1 MNQNEA
7 MYRLRNFVL
16 FCVFVAGMHAVVF
29 GQTSQKYSGEYAD
42 FYRGEEL
49 FDKEQYSAARKV
61 FREFIDVNS
70 NPEDPLYV
78 KALYYEGRSA
88 LELFNNDAVQLLS
101 EFNNNYPENIYKT
114 EIYFR
119 IGQYYYQNKKYLD
132 ASQWLEKTD
141 VRSLDTTF
149 TAEYNFKLGY
159 AHFQLGNFKD
169 ARNAFF
175 EVKDTR
181 SNYAAPA
188 TYYFSHI
195 AYQNKSY
202 QVALE
207 GFLSLLDDE
216 AFKAEV
222 PYYITQI
229 YYLMG
234 NYDAVIEFAPHSVDS
249 VKTGTSAE
257 MYRLI
262 GDAYYR
268 VGKYDEAVDYLED
281 YNKRSKTSR
290 QDDYQLGYAYYKV
303 GYCDKAIRQFDKVAR
318 TSDKLSQVALYH
330 IAECYLKM
338 NDLNNARM
346 AFGAAAE
353 SDFDATI
360 QEDALYN
367 YAVMWYKVDYNPYNE
382 AIKAFE
388 LFLEKYPNS
397 KRKSDVYEYLV
408 NVYSSTKKYK
418 EALASLDQLPS
429 LDIKLKTAY
438 QIISFNMGT
447 EEYER
452 GQYKKAIAAF
462 NLVTKH
468 NVDPKTNGQA
478 IFWKADAHY
487 MLKEYTEAIKTYR
500 EFLSIPGNYSTAIK
514 EAAYYN
520 IAYAYY
526 EQKDFI
532 QAIQEFRTFT
542 QLPGN
547 TDKAKL
553 ADAYA
558 RIGDAYYSDETNPD
572 YEKAVL
578 NYQKAI
584 ELQQGNVD
592 QILFYLAQAYGYIPG
607 KSTLKINTLLDI
619 INNHKGSKYTIRS
632 IYEVGLIYKYENN
645 LDKGLQYFE
654 QLVKDYPNNIKV
666 REALIEI
673 ADIKF
678 KQKKYTESESYFNR
692 VLTEFTLDDETC
704 QRATS
709 GLRDIFLATRQ
720 TDRINEIRAK
730 YPCANIS
737 QDDEENFFFSA
748 ANELYVN
755 EKYDEA
761 IPEINKYLNTYPN
774 GRFVIQLKSYLAD
787 VYYQRDE
794 KGQALVLYEQIIEAP
809 VSAFTEEALVRASK
823 TLYNDGAYMR
833 ALPHYDKLESLA
845 STPQV
850 IYNTRIGLMRCN
862 YLLEFYPNATQAA
875 QLVIADELIN
885 EEIELEAN
893 YIAGM
898 SLYKAKNYS
907 EALPYLSWTE
917 KNTGSERG
925 TEALHYLA
933 HANFFLERYEEVDKL
948 HNQLLSRKPAYDYW
962 IAHSLL
968 LKGKLL
974 MVLDDLFAAEKTVQL
989 VLDNYPNKED
999 GVIVDAEKLIDE
1011 IMQLK
1016 NQPKS
1021 VNEDGGRTIELEEG
1035 GNNE

>member
-1 MNQNEA
+1 MYMLRHLFLFSALIVGMNFA
-7 MYRLRNFVL
+7 VL
-16 FCVFVAGMHAVVF
+16 

-42 FYRGEEL
+42 FYRAEEL

-61 FREFIDVNS
+61 FREFINANN

-101 EFNNNYPENIYKT
+101 EFNNNYPENIYKN

-119 IGQYYYQNKKYLD
+119 IGQYFYQNKKYVD

-141 VRSLDTTF
+141 VRSLDTAF
-149 TAEYNFKLGY
+149 VAEYHFKLGY
-159 AHFQLGNFKD
+159 AHFQLGNFTE
-169 ARNAFF
+169 ARNSFF
-175 EVKDTR
+175 EVKDTK

-207 GFLSLLDDE
+207 GFLTLLEND

-234 NYDAVIEFAPHSVDS
+234 NYDEVIKFAPSSVDS
-249 VKTGTSAE
+249 LKTGTSAE

-268 VGKYDEAVDYLED
+268 VGMYDEAIVYLED

-290 QDDYQLGYAYYKV
+290 EDDYQLGYAYYKV
-303 GYCDKAIRQFDKVAR
+303 GYCDKAIRQFDRVSR
-318 TSDKLSQVALYH
+318 TKDKLGQVALYH

-338 NDLNNARM
+338 NDLNKARM

-353 SDFDATI
+353 LDYDAAV

-397 KRKSDVYEYLV
+397 KRKADVYEYLV

-418 EALASLDQLPS
+418 EALASLDKLPS
-429 LDIKLKTAY
+429 LDVKLKTAY
-438 QIISFNMGT
+438 QIIAFNMGV

-452 GQYKKAIAAF
+452 AQYKKAITAF
-462 NLVTKH
+462 DLVKKH
-468 NVDPKTNGQA
+468 NVDPKVNGKA
-478 IFWKADAHY
+478 VFWKADALY
-487 MLKEYTEAIKTYR
+487 MLKDYNESIKTYR
-500 EFLSIPGNYSTAIK
+500 EFLSIPGNYTSEIK
-514 EAAYYN
+514 NAAYYN

-526 EQKDFI
+526 EKKDLI
-532 QAIQEFRTFT
+532 QAIQEFRTYT
-542 QLPGN
+542 QLAN
-547 TDKAKL
+547 NNDKAKL

-558 RIGDAYYSDETNPD
+558 RIGDAYYSDEQNPD

-578 NYQKAI
+578 NYQNSIDLK
-584 ELQQGNVD
+584 QGNVD
-592 QILFYLAQAYGYIPG
+592 QTLFYLAQAYGYIPG
-607 KSTLKINTLLDI
+607 KSSLKISTLLDV
-619 INNHKGSKYTIRS
+619 INNHKGSKYMIRS

-645 LDKGLQYFE
+645 LEKGLQYFE
-654 QLVKDYPNNIKV
+654 QIVKDYPNNIKV

-673 ADIKF
+673 ADIKY

-692 VLTEFTLDDETC
+692 VLNEFTLDDETC
-704 QRATS
+704 QRATN

-720 TDRINEIRAK
+720 TERINEIRTK

-737 QDDEENFFFSA
+737 QDDEENFYFSS
-748 ANELYVN
+748 ANELYVK

-761 IPEINKYLNTYPN
+761 IPEINKYLASYPN

-787 VYYQRDE
+787 IYYQRDQ
-794 KGQALVLYEQIIEAP
+794 KGQALVLYEQIIDAP

-833 ALPHYDKLESLA
+833 ALPHYNKLESLA

-850 IYNTRIGLMRCN
+850 IYNTRVGLMRCN
-862 YLLEFYPNATQAA
+862 YLLEFFPNATSAA
-875 QLVIADELIN
+875 QKVISDQLIN
-885 EEIELEAN
+885 ETVQLEAY

-898 SLYKAKNYS
+898 SLYKTKKYN

-917 KNTGSERG
+917 KNTGTERG
-925 TEALHYLA
+925 TEALHFLAYSNFYLD
-933 HANFFLERYEEVDKL
+933 NYTEVEKL

-974 MVLDDLFAAEKTVQL
+974 MVLDDLFAAEQTVQL
-989 VLDNYPNKED
+989 VINNYPNKED
-999 GVIVDAEKLIDE
+999 GVIADAEKLLAE

-1021 VNEDGGRTIELEEG
+1021 LNDDGGRTIDFEEG

>member
-1 MNQNEA
+1 
-7 MYRLRNFVL
+7 VL
-16 FCVFVAGMHAVVF
+16 GANLSVW

-42 FYRGEEL
+42 FYRAEEL
-49 FDKEQYSAARKV
+49 FEKEQFSAARKV
-61 FREFIDVNS
+61 FREFIIS
-70 NPEDPLYV
+70 NDNPQDPLYI

-88 LELFNNDAVQLLS
+88 LELFNNDAIQLLS
-101 EFNNNYPENIYKT
+101 EFNHNYPENIYKN

-119 IGQYYYQNKKYLD
+119 IGQYFYQNKKYVD
-132 ASQWLEKTD
+132 ASKWLEKTD
-141 VRSLDTTF
+141 VRSLDTSY
-149 TAEYNFKLGY
+149 TAEYHFKLGY
-159 AHFQLGNFKD
+159 SHFQLGNFTE
-169 ARNAFF
+169 ARNSFF

-207 GFLSLLDDE
+207 GFLTLLEDDS
-216 AFKAEV
+216 FKAEV

-234 NYDAVIEFAPHSVDS
+234 NYEEVTKFAPSSIDS
-249 VKTGTSAE
+249 LKTGSSAE

-268 VGKYDEAVDYLED
+268 VGKFDEAVVYLED
-281 YNKRSKTSR
+281 FNKRSKTSR
-290 QDDYQLGYAYYKV
+290 EDEYQLGYAYYKV
-303 GYCDKAIRQFDKVAR
+303 GYYDKAIRQFDRVSR
-318 TSDKLSQVALYH
+318 TKDKLGQTALYH
-330 IAECYLKM
+330 IAECYIKM
-338 NDLNNARM
+338 DDLNKARM
-346 AFGAAAE
+346 AFGSAAE
-353 SDFDATI
+353 LDYDAEI

-418 EALASLDQLPS
+418 EALASLDKLPS
-429 LDIKLKTAY
+429 LDVKLKTAY
-438 QIISFNMGT
+438 QIIAFNMGV

-452 GQYKKAIAAF
+452 TQYKKAISAF
-462 NLVTKH
+462 DLVKKH
-468 NVDPKTNGQA
+468 NVDPKTSGKA
-478 IFWKADAHY
+478 VFWKADAHF
-487 MLKEYTEAIKTYR
+487 MLKEYTEAIKMYR
-500 EFLSIPGNYSTAIK
+500 EFLTIPGNYTSHIK

-526 EQKDFI
+526 EQKDLT

-542 QLPGN
+542 QLPN
-547 TDKAKL
+547 NSNKEKL

-558 RIGDAYYSDETNPD
+558 RIGDAYYSDENNPD
-572 YEKAVL
+572 YEKAIL
-578 NYQKAI
+578 NYQNAI
-584 ELQQGNVD
+584 DLKQDNID
-592 QILFYLAQAYGYIPG
+592 QTLFYQAQAYGYISG
-607 KSTLKINTLLDI
+607 KSSMKITTLLDI
-619 INNHKGSKYTIRS
+619 INNHKNSKYMIRS

-645 LDKGLQYFE
+645 LEKGLQYFE
-654 QLVKDYPNNIKV
+654 QIVRDYPNNIKV

-673 ADIKF
+673 ADVKY
-678 KQKKYTESESYFNR
+678 KQKKYSESESYFNR
-692 VLTEFTLDDETC
+692 VLNEFTLDDQTC
-704 QRATS
+704 QRATT

-720 TDRINEIRAK
+720 TERINEIRTK

-737 QDDEENFFFSA
+737 QDDEENFFFSS
-748 ANELYVN
+748 ANELYVTN
-755 EKYDEA
+755 LYDEA
-761 IPEINKYLNTYPN
+761 IPEINKYLASYPN

-787 VYYQRDE
+787 IYYQRDE

-823 TLYNDGAYMR
+823 TLYNDGDYLR
-833 ALPHYDKLESLA
+833 ALPHYNKLEELA
-845 STPQV
+845 SIPQV
-850 IYNTRIGLMRCN
+850 IYNTRVGLMRCN
-862 YLLEFYPNATQAA
+862 YLLEFYPNATAAA
-875 QLVIADELIN
+875 QKVISDKLIN
-885 EEIELEAN
+885 QEIELEAY

-898 SLYKAKNYS
+898 SFYRTKKYN
-907 EALPYLSWTE
+907 EAIPYLRWTE
-917 KNTGSERG
+917 EQTGTERG
-925 TEALHYLA
+925 TEALHYLTYS
-933 HANFFLERYEEVDKL
+933 HFHLEKYDDVEKL

-962 IAHSLL
+962 IARSLL
-968 LKGKLL
+968 LKSKTL
-974 MVLDDLFAAEKTVQL
+974 MVQDDLFAAEQTVQL
-989 VLDNYPNKED
+989 VIDNYPNKED
-999 GVIVDAEKLIDE
+999 GVIEDAEKLIAE

-1021 VNEDGGRTIELEEG
+1021 LNDDGDRTIELEEG

>member
-1 MNQNEA
+1 
-7 MYRLRNFVL
+7 MYMLRLLFLLSTVIVGINLHVL
-16 FCVFVAGMHAVVF
+16 
-29 GQTSQKYSGEYAD
+29 GQTSQKYNGEYAN
-42 FYRGEEL
+42 FYRAEEL
-49 FDKEQYSAARKV
+49 FEKEQFSAAREI
-61 FREFIDVNS
+61 FREFIVANN
-70 NPEDPLYV
+70 NPQDPLYL

-88 LELFNNDAVQLLS
+88 LELYNNDAIQLLS
-101 EFNNNYPENIYKT
+101 EFNNNYPENNYKN

-119 IGQYYYQNKKYLD
+119 IGQYYYQNKKYVE
-132 ASQWLEKTD
+132 ASQWLQKTD
-141 VRSLDTTF
+141 VRSLDTSF
-149 TAEYNFKLGY
+149 VSEYHFKLGY
-159 AHFQLGNFKD
+159 AHFQLGNFTD
-169 ARNAFF
+169 ARNSFF
-175 EVKDTR
+175 EVKDTK

-202 QVALE
+202 QVAME
-207 GFLSLLDDE
+207 GFLTLREND

-234 NYDAVIEFAPHSVDS
+234 EYDEVIKFAPSSVDS
-249 VKTGTSAE
+249 LKTGSSAE

-268 VGKYDEAVDYLED
+268 VGKYDEAVAYLED
-281 YNKRSKTSR
+281 YNKRSKTTR
-290 QDDYQLGYAYYKV
+290 EDDYQLGYAYYKV
-303 GYCDKAIRQFDKVAR
+303 GYCDKAIRQFDIVSR
-318 TSDKLSQVALYH
+318 TKDKLGQVALYH

-338 NDLNNARM
+338 NDLNKARM
-346 AFGAAAE
+346 AFGSAAE
-353 SDFDATI
+353 LDYDAAI

-418 EALASLDQLPS
+418 EALASLDKLPS
-429 LDIKLKTAY
+429 LDVKLKTAY
-438 QIISFNMGT
+438 QIIAFNMGV

-452 GQYKKAIAAF
+452 VKYQKAIAAF
-462 NLVTKH
+462 DLVKKY
-468 NVDPKTNGQA
+468 NADPKVNGKA
-478 IFWKADAHY
+478 VFWKADALY
-487 MLKEYTEAIKTYR
+487 MLKEYNESIKAYR
-500 EFLSIPGNYSTAIK
+500 EFLSIPGNYTSEIK
-514 EAAYYN
+514 HAAYYN

-526 EQKDFI
+526 DKKDFI
-532 QAIQEFRTFT
+532 QAIQEFRTYT
-542 QLPGN
+542 QLPDN
-547 TDKAKL
+547 ADKAKL

-558 RIGDAYYSDETNPD
+558 RIGDAYYSAEQNPD

-578 NYQKAI
+578 NYQNSIDLK
-584 ELQQGNVD
+584 QGNVD
-592 QILFYLAQAYGYIPG
+592 QTLFYLAQTYGYIPG
-607 KSTLKINTLLDI
+607 KSSSKISTLLDI
-619 INNHKGSKYTIRS
+619 INNHKTSKYMIRS

-645 LDKGLQYFE
+645 LEKGLQYFE
-654 QLVKDYPNNIKV
+654 QIVKDYPNNIKV

-673 ADIKF
+673 ADIKY

-692 VLTEFTLDDETC
+692 VLNEFTLDDETC
-704 QRATS
+704 QRATN
-709 GLRDIFLATRQ
+709 GLRDIFLTTRQ
-720 TDRINEIRAK
+720 TERINEIRAK

-755 EKYDEA
+755 ENYDEA
-761 IPEINKYLNTYPN
+761 IPEINKYLTTYPN

-787 VYYQRDE
+787 IYYQRDA
-794 KGQALVLYEQIIEAP
+794 KGQALVLYEQIIEAT
-809 VSAFTEEALVRASK
+809 VSAFSEEALVRASK
-823 TLYNDGAYMR
+823 TLYNDGAYVR
-833 ALPHYDKLESLA
+833 ALPYYNKLESLA

-850 IYNTRIGLMRCN
+850 IYNTRVGLMRCN
-862 YLLEFYPNATQAA
+862 YLLEFYPNATVAA
-875 QLVIADELIN
+875 QKVIADQLIN
-885 EEIELEAN
+885 ETVQLEAY
-893 YIAGM
+893 YIAGL
-898 SLYKAKNYS
+898 SLYKTKKYT

-917 KNTGSERG
+917 KNTGTERG
-925 TEALHYLA
+925 TEALHLLAYSNFYLV
-933 HANFFLERYEEVDKL
+933 NYEEVQKL
-948 HNQLLSRKPAYDYW
+948 HNRLLSRKPAYDYW

-974 MVLDDLFAAEKTVQL
+974 MVQDDLFAAEQTVQL
-989 VLDNYPNKED
+989 VIDNYPNKED
-999 GVIVDAEKLIDE
+999 GVFADAEKLLAE

-1021 VNEDGGRTIELEEG
+1021 MNEDSGRTIDFEEG
-1035 GNNE
+1035 GNND

>member
-1 MNQNEA
+1 MN
-7 MYRLRNFVL
+7 FSVS
-16 FCVFVAGMHAVVF
+16 
-29 GQTSQKYSGEYAD
+29 GQTSQKYNGEYAN
-42 FYRGEEL
+42 FYRAEEL
-49 FDKEQYSAARKV
+49 FDKEQYSAAREV
-61 FREFIDVNS
+61 FREFINS
-70 NPEDPLYV
+70 NNNPQDPLYV

-101 EFNNNYPENIYKT
+101 EFNNNYPENIYKN

-141 VRSLDTTF
+141 PRSIDTSF
-149 TAEYNFKLGY
+149 IAEYHFKLGY
-159 AHFQLGNFKD
+159 SHFQLGNFTE
-169 ARNAFF
+169 ARNAFY
-175 EVKDTR
+175 EVKDTP

-207 GFLSLLDDE
+207 GFLKLLEND

-234 NYDAVIEFAPHSVDS
+234 NYDEVIKFAPSSVDS
-249 VKTGTSAE
+249 LKTGSSAE

-268 VGKYDEAVDYLED
+268 VGKFDEAVVYLED

-290 QDDYQLGYAYYKV
+290 EDDYQLGYAYYKV
-303 GYCDKAIRQFDKVAR
+303 GYYDKAIRQFDRISR
-318 TSDKLSQVALYH
+318 TKDKLGQVALYH

-338 NDLNNARM
+338 EDLNNARM
-346 AFGAAAE
+346 AFGSAAE
-353 SDFDATI
+353 LDYDAAI

-397 KRKSDVYEYLV
+397 KRKDDVYEYLV

-418 EALASLDQLPS
+418 EALASLDKLPS
-429 LDIKLKTAY
+429 LDVKLKTAY
-438 QIISFNMGT
+438 QIIAFNMGV

-452 GQYKKAIAAF
+452 AQYNKAIAAF
-462 NLVTKH
+462 DLVKKH
-468 NVDPKTNGQA
+468 NVDPKTSGKA
-478 IFWKADAHY
+478 VFWKADALF
-487 MLKEYTEAIKTYR
+487 MLKDYTGAIKTYR
-500 EFLSIPGNYSTAIK
+500 EFLSIPGNYTSHIK

-526 EQKDFI
+526 EQKDLV

-542 QLPGN
+542 QLPDN

-558 RIGDAYYSDETNPD
+558 RIGDAYYSDENNPD

-578 NYQKAI
+578 NYQNAI
-584 ELQQGNVD
+584 NLQQDNVD
-592 QILFYLAQAYGYIPG
+592 QTLFYLAQAYGYIPG
-607 KSTLKINTLLDI
+607 KSSLKISTLLDI
-619 INNHKGSKYTIRS
+619 INNHKNSKYMIRS

-645 LDKGLQYFE
+645 LEKGLQYFD
-654 QLVKDYPNNIKV
+654 QIVKDYPNNIKV

-673 ADIKF
+673 ADIKY

-692 VLTEFTLDDETC
+692 VLNEFTLDDETC
-704 QRATS
+704 QRATN

-720 TDRINEIRAK
+720 TERINEIRAK

-737 QDDEENFFFSA
+737 QDDEENFFFAS
-748 ANELYVN
+748 ANELYVKEN
-755 EKYDEA
+755 YDEA
-761 IPEINKYLNTYPN
+761 IPEINKYLTAYPN

-787 VYYQRDE
+787 IYYQRDQ

-823 TLYNDGAYMR
+823 TLYNDGEYMR
-833 ALPHYDKLESLA
+833 ALPHYDKLEALA

-850 IYNTRIGLMRCN
+850 IYNTRVGLMRCN
-862 YLLEFYPNATQAA
+862 YLLEFYPNATEAA
-875 QLVIADELIN
+875 QKVISDKLIN
-885 EEIELEAN
+885 EEIELEAY

-898 SLYKAKNYS
+898 SLYKTKKYT

-917 KNTGSERG
+917 KHTGTERG
-925 TEALHYLA
+925 TEALHFLA
-933 HANFFLERYEEVDKL
+933 HANFYLEQYDEVEKL

-962 IAHSLL
+962 IAHSLI
-968 LKGKLL
+968 LKAKML
-974 MVLDDLFAAEKTVQL
+974 MVQDDLFAAEQTVQL
-989 VLDNYPNKED
+989 VIDNYPNKED
-999 GVIVDAEKLIDE
+999 GVIADAEKLFEE

-1021 VNEDGGRTIELEEG
+1021 LNEDDGRTIEFEEG